1 MLKIAI
7 CDDEEYFG
15 RRIKEIVLKYMQALK
30 YNCKTDYFESGKA
43 LIKSSVQKWDYDVV
57 FLDVNMEEMDGIETA
72 KAIRKLAPDTY
83 IIFVTAYISYALE
96 GYKVDAVRYLLKEDE
111 NLEKAMKECLD
122 TVIDRMNY
130 KEIKC
135 TFEFQN
141 GKMDLM
147 VDRILYVESRLHKVI
162 FFVLDDGISEYYMYE
177 KLDAIEDML
186 SQFGFCRIHQSF
198 LVNMKYIKNIERYRA
213 FLLNGMELNISKKYY
228 KNIEMQYIR
237 SRGDI

>member
-1 MLKIAI
+1 MINIAI

-15 RRIKEIVLKYMQALK
+15 KRMKDIILKYMQELQYDFTA
-30 YNCKTDYFESGKA
+30 DYFESGRA
-43 LIKSSVQKWDYDVV
+43 LIKTSVQKWKYNVV

-72 KAIRKLAPDTY
+72 KAIRELAPDTY

-96 GYKVDAVRYLLKEDE
+96 GYKVNAVRYLLKDDE
-111 NLEKAMKECLD
+111 NLERAMKECLD
-122 TVIDRMNY
+122 TIIDRINY

-135 TFEFQN
+135 AFEFQN
-141 GKMDLM
+141 GKMDLA

-162 FFVLDDGISEYYMYE
+162 FFVLNNGISEYYMYD
-177 KLDAIEDML
+177 KLDAVENML
-186 SQFGFCRIHQSF
+186 SQFGFCRIHQSY
-198 LVNMKYIKNIERYRA
+198 LVNMKYIKNIKRYRA
-213 FLLNGMELNISKKYY
+213 FLLNGMELSISKKYY